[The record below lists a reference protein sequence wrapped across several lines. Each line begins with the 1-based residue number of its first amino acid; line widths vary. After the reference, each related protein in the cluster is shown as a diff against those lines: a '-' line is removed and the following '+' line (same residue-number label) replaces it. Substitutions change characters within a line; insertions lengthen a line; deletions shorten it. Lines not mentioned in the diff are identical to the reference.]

1 MPGDHWSDYI
11 DEPPDSARW
20 QHYRRE
26 EELEEEI
33 EIQREIL
40 AEMRREINAVIRRGD
55 GEISEIRERIREQ
68 IRTIE
73 DRRVYRDAQNRL
85 SALDIELEDHVRESH
100 GSYHSVVARGRRPR
114 PNILSEEQADA
125 QSRTPSRRRSRQQ
138 SPRSSILPS
147 ITGTPQN
154 VAPPTSPVG
163 LPSPPAVNRSNFA
176 RLQHS
181 PGSRFSPIG
190 TPPRSG
196 RRNGNRHTRSS
207 ENRENRARLA
217 REGSGS
223 NTPSTPT
230 RRLRFG
236 TETYQPQ
243 LKF

>member
-1 MPGDHWSDYI
+1 MPTSEWDSLLNPD
-11 DEPPDSARW
+11 DERREHF
-20 QHYRRE
+20 QRE
-26 EELEEEI
+26 EELEEEMERAKARI
-33 EIQREIL
+33 RALEDRI
-40 AEMRREINAVIRRGD
+40 RREAKA
-55 GEISEIRERIREQ
+55 IRESEEYREADIEYQRAQAALLNHTTYHPSYHALIRQHREQ
-68 IRTIE
+68 
-73 DRRVYRDAQNRL
+73 Q
-85 SALDIELEDHVRESH
+85 
-100 GSYHSVVARGRRPR
+100 
-114 PNILSEEQADA
+114 EQARRERERRRAEA

-223 NTPSTPT
+223 NIPSTPT

-236 TETYQPQ
+236 TETYQPK